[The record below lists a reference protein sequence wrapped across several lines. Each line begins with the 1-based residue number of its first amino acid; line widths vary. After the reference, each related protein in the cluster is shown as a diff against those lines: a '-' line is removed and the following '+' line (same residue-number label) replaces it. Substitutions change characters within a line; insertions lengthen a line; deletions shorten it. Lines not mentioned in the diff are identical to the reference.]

1 MNATWPGLPCPPP
14 GMLQA
19 WPLWVSGG
27 ATLLPA
33 SLTPEWKGH
42 GWLAVARSQ
51 ERASS
56 GAASISKLLCFSR
69 PVRCPSAVGRTCRP
83 PEPSFLST
91 LSVFPSISPSPS
103 VSLSL
108 SVALASSWREAGT
121 GHSSEGCGNEQS
133 SSALVMSRRENS
145 SRELMRP
152 PRTKEATTSRGQRGG
167 AQRSRPRRTA
177 RPQ

>member
-1 MNATWPGLPCPPP
+1 MAWTSLPTSRNAPGLAILGLRRGHSPSCILNSRVE
-14 GMLQA
+14 GAWLVGGGQESGKSQFWGCIHLQT
-19 WPLWVSGG
+19 PL
-27 ATLLPA
+27 LLSP
-33 SLTPEWKGH
+33 SPL
-42 GWLAVARSQ
+42 
-51 ERASS
+51 
-56 GAASISKLLCFSR
+56 
-69 PVRCPSAVGRTCRP
+69 PVRCGPDLQASRTFLPLHTLCFPPSLHLH
-83 PEPSFLST
+83 LS
-91 LSVFPSISPSPS
+91 L
-103 VSLSL
+103 SLSL